1 MAASATYGGGA
12 LGTAFGAPQPPS
24 SRTFVVPVAFEESRA
39 IPDSL
44 EYFQL

>member
-1 MAASATYGGGA
+1 MAASAIYGGGV

-24 SRTFVVPVAFEESRA
+24 SWAFVVPVAFEESRT

-44 EYFQL
+44 EYLQL